1 MTEPEVFEK
10 LLPLIHEVTAA
21 REEEIRMESNLMED
35 LGAASLDLLDLSFL
49 IEETFG
55 ITLTGDEFE
64 RQVTA
69 RLEGGAYQENGF
81 LTEPALTELRRLLPE
96 VPAVKLQPPLARV
109 ALPGVLTVAVFVH
122 LIQRKLAEA
131 EGEDKPCSTTS

>member
-1 MTEPEVFEK
+1 MTEQEVFEK
-10 LLPLIHEVTAA
+10 LLPLIREVTAV

-64 RQVTA
+64 RQVSV

-81 LTEPALTELRRLLPE
+81 LTEPALAELRRLLPE
-96 VPAVKLQPPLARV
+96 VPPEKLQPPLARV
-109 ALPGVLTVAVFVH
+109 ALPSVLNVAAFLH
-122 LIQRKLAEA
+122 LIQRKLAKAQTDES
-131 EGEDKPCSTTS
+131 CSTTS